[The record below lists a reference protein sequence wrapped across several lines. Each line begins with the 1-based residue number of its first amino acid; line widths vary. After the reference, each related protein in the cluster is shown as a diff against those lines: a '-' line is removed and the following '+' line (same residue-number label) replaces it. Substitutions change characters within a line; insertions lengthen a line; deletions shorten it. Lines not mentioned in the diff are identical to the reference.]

1 MWHEIKIKT
10 QSNALEAIYPIL
22 FEYGLSGIVTE
33 DPNDIIYSE
42 HYQGDWD
49 YFEPEARKFEYDGA
63 LIKAYIELDNVDALV
78 ADLGQAIMA
87 LKEFGFSP
95 EPALVSASL
104 VKEED
109 WANEWKKY
117 YHTFEIADGVT
128 IKPAW
133 EEYSAKADEIVIA
146 LDSGKAFGTG
156 THETTT
162 LCAQMIKKY
171 AQQKNSFYDI
181 GCGSGILAIIA
192 KKIGFEN
199 VKGLDIDEIAVV
211 ASKDNAALN
220 FDRADA
226 INFSIG
232 TADDLSQPADMIVS
246 NIIADV
252 IIAIAPKIRTLLQK
266 HSYYIASGILD
277 TKLEEVKQALI
288 ANNFEIVE
296 IVQKGEW
303 CAIVCR

>member
-1 MWHEIKIKT
+1 MWYEIKIKT
-10 QSNALEAIYPIL
+10 QSNALEAIYPLL
-22 FEYGLSGIVTE
+22 FKHGLSGIVTE
-33 DPNDIIYSE
+33 DPNDPIFSQN
-42 HYQGDWD
+42 YQGDWD

-63 LIKAYIELDNVDALV
+63 LIKAYIEIEDCESLIHQLSAE
-78 ADLGQAIMA
+78 IMA
-87 LKEFGFSP
+87 LKEYGFQP
-95 EPALVSASL
+95 EPALVSSAV

-117 YHTFEIADGVT
+117 YHTFEIAEGII

-133 EEYSAKADEIVIA
+133 EEYQAKPDQLIIS

-171 AQQKNSFYDI
+171 AGAKDSFYDI

-192 KKIGFEN
+192 KKLGFKT
-199 VKGLDIDEIAVV
+199 VKGLDIDEVAVD
-211 ASKDNAALN
+211 ASKENMLLN
-220 FDRADA
+220 FADDKA
-226 INFSIG
+226 IDFQIG
-232 TADDLSQPADMIVS
+232 VADDLSLKADMIVS

-252 IIAIAPKIRTLLQK
+252 IITIAPKVRTLLK
-266 HSYYIASGILD
+266 ENAYYIASGILD
-277 TKLEEVKQALI
+277 TRLEEVKTALVEHK
-288 ANNFEIVE
+288 FDIVE
-296 IVQKGEW
+296 IVTKGEW